1 MLYNKFKSQPGDDV
15 MSEGGYGKR
24 TLFGPEGAIRLNDKD
39 TVIAGTDLFGKRK
52 SSASTTSSNDNSA
65 LVAEMQAIKN
75 VLQAILSKEGG
86 VFIDGN
92 KVGSTLALAS
102 YKTQ

>member
-1 MLYNKFKSQPGDDV
+1 MYSD
-15 MSEGGYGKR
+15 EWTR
-24 TLFGPEGAIRLNDKD
+24 
-39 TVIAGTDLFGKRK
+39 
-52 SSASTTSSNDNSA
+52 DNSA

-86 VFIDGN
+86 VFIDGT